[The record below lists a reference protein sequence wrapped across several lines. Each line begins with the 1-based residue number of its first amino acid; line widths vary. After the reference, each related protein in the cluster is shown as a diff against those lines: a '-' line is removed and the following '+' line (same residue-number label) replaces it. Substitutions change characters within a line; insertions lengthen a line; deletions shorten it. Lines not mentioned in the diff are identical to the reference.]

1 MAKVKLRMSLQT
13 RFMVWVI
20 VLLVVLAASILLVI
34 EQREVKAIFEEQ
46 KEKGVLI
53 AKNIAYLNLPAFIQ
67 WDEEGV
73 RENIE
78 EQIDKHLIYV
88 AFYGRYNNLFAYT
101 SFIENYKESYLYSD
115 LGQDVGEKSYFFERK
130 KFEDKKSAQILRI
143 LEIEVP
149 IFVRGSPRRWG
160 SIKIGLSLEEMRAE
174 ILKTRLMLI
183 FIGCGGLLIGAL
195 GAVLLARRITGPLK
209 KLVEG
214 TVKISKEDFSQ
225 KIEITSQDEIGNLA
239 QSFNEMS
246 RKLLLA
252 RERMEAASKK
262 LVQAEKLA
270 SIGRISAGIAHEI
283 RNALTSVKLNIQK
296 LGQSD
301 RLDEIEKEHLSLSQ
315 EGIIQMEKFIKELL
329 DFTRVSELNLDRFSI
344 EQILDES
351 LKTLARTLELKKV
364 VLEKSYEEGL
374 PQVLVD
380 ADKLRQVFLNIL
392 RNAYEA
398 VEEKGKINIFLSLL
412 KEKSGS
418 KIRVYITDNGCGIP
432 KKDRETVFEPFYTTK
447 ASGIGL
453 GLPIA
458 RKIIEQHRGTIKV
471 KKQEAKGTSFEILI
485 PVEGER

>member
-1 MAKVKLRMSLQT
+1 MKLRMSLRT
-13 RFMVWVI
+13 RFMVWATVLI
-20 VLLVVLAASILLVI
+20 MVLLVSILLVI

-78 EQIDKHLIYV
+78 EQIDENLVYV
-88 AFYGRYNNLFAYT
+88 VFYGRYNNLFVGT
-101 SFIENYKESYLYSD
+101 SFIEDYKEIYLYSD
-115 LGQDVGEKSYFFERK
+115 LGEEVDEKSYLFERK
-130 KFEDKKSAQILRI
+130 KFEDKKTAHILRI

-183 FIGCGGLLIGAL
+183 FIGCGGLLIGAF

-225 KIEITSQDEIGNLA
+225 KIDITSQDEIGNLA
-239 QSFNEMS
+239 QSFNDMS

-252 RERMEAASKK
+252 RERMEVASNK
-262 LVQAEKLA
+262 LIQAEKLA

-296 LGQSD
+296 LVQSD
-301 RLDEIEKEHLSLSQ
+301 RLDETEKEHLSISQ
-315 EGIIQMEKFIKELL
+315 EGIGQMEKFVKELL
-329 DFTRVSELNLDRFSI
+329 DFTRVSELNLARFSL

-351 LKTLARTLELKKV
+351 IKTLADTLELKKV
-364 VLEKSYEEGL
+364 VLEKSYEEGS

-380 ADKLRQVFLNIL
+380 ADKLKQVFLNIL
-392 RNAYEA
+392 RNAFEA
-398 VEEKGKINIFLSLL
+398 VEEEGKINISLSLL
-412 KEKSGS
+412 KEQEGS
-418 KIRVYITDNGCGIP
+418 KIRVFISDNGCGIP
-432 KKDRETVFEPFYTTK
+432 EENRETIFEPFYTTK

-458 RKIIEQHRGTIKV
+458 RKIIEQHKGTIRV
-471 KKQEAKGTSFEILI
+471 KENAAQGTSFEILI
-485 PVEGER
+485 PTEEER

>member
-1 MAKVKLRMSLQT
+1 MKLRMSLQT
-13 RFMVWVI
+13 RFMVWAI
-20 VLLVVLAASILLVI
+20 VLLMVLLVSILLVI
-34 EQREVKAIFEEQ
+34 EQREVKAIFEGQ

-78 EQIDKHLIYV
+78 EQIDENLVYV
-88 AFYGRYNNLFAYT
+88 VFYGRYNNLFVGT
-101 SFIENYKESYLYSD
+101 SFIEDYKETYLYSD
-115 LGQDVGEKSYFFERK
+115 LGEEVDEKSYLFEQK
-130 KFEDKKSAQILRI
+130 KFVDEKSTQILRI

-149 IFVRGSPRRWG
+149 IFVRGSPKRWG

-183 FIGCGGLLIGAL
+183 FIGCGGLLIGVF
-195 GAVLLARRITGPLK
+195 GAILLARRITGPLK

-225 KIEITSQDEIGNLA
+225 KIDITSQDEIGNLA
-239 QSFNEMS
+239 QSFNDMS

-252 RERMEAASKK
+252 RERMEAASNK
-262 LVQAEKLA
+262 LIQAEKLA

-296 LGQSD
+296 LVQSD
-301 RLDEIEKEHLSLSQ
+301 RLDETEKEHLSISQ
-315 EGIIQMEKFIKELL
+315 EGIGQMEKFVKELL
-329 DFTRVSELNLDRFSI
+329 DFTRVSELNLARFSL

-351 LKTLARTLELKKV
+351 IKTLADTLELKKV

-380 ADKLRQVFLNIL
+380 ADKLKQVFLNLL
-392 RNAYEA
+392 RNAFDA
-398 VEEKGKINIFLSLL
+398 VEEKGKINISISLL
-412 KEKSGS
+412 KEQEGS
-418 KIRVYITDNGCGIP
+418 KIRVFISDNGCGIP
-432 KKDRETVFEPFYTTK
+432 EEKRETVFEPFYTTK

-458 RKIIEQHRGTIKV
+458 RKIIEQHRGTIRV
-471 KKQEAKGTSFEILI
+471 KENAAQGTSFDILI
-485 PVEGER
+485 PTEEER

>member
-1 MAKVKLRMSLQT
+1 MSLQT
-13 RFMVWVI
+13 RFMVWAI
-20 VLLVVLAASILLVI
+20 VLLMVLVVSILLVI

-46 KEKGVLI
+46 KDKGVLT

-78 EQIDKHLIYV
+78 EQIDENLVYV
-88 AFYGRYNNLFAYT
+88 VLYGRYNNLFVHT
-101 SFIENYKESYLYSD
+101 SFIQDYKEIYLYSD
-115 LGQDVGEKSYFFERK
+115 LEEEVDEKSYFFERK
-130 KFEDKKSAQILRI
+130 KFEDKESAQILRI

-183 FIGCGGLLIGAL
+183 LIGCVGLLIGTL

-214 TVKISKEDFSQ
+214 TVKIAKEDFSQ
-225 KIEITSQDEIGNLA
+225 KIDITSKDEIGNLA
-239 QSFNEMS
+239 QSFNDMS

-252 RERMEAASKK
+252 RERMEAASNK
-262 LVQAEKLA
+262 LIQAEKLA
-270 SIGRISAGIAHEI
+270 SIGRLSAGIAHEI

-296 LGQSD
+296 LVQSD
-301 RLDEIEKEHLSLSQ
+301 RLDDIEKEHLSISQ
-315 EGIIQMEKFIKELL
+315 EGIGQMEKFIKELL
-329 DFTRVSELNLDRFSI
+329 DFTRVLALNLDRFSI
-344 EQILDES
+344 EQILEES
-351 LKTLARTLELKKV
+351 IKTLADTLELKKV
-364 VLEKSYEEGL
+364 VLEKNFAKGL

-380 ADKLRQVFLNIL
+380 ADKLKQVFLNIL
-392 RNAYEA
+392 RNSYEA
-398 VEEKGKINIFLSLL
+398 VEEKGKINISLSLL
-412 KEKSGS
+412 QKQSGS
-418 KIRVYITDNGCGIP
+418 KIRVYISDNGSGIP
-432 KKDRETVFEPFYTTK
+432 EENRETVFEPFYTTK

-458 RKIIEQHRGTIKV
+458 RKIIEQHRGTIRV
-471 KKQEAKGTSFEILI
+471 KENVAKGTSFEILI
-485 PVEGER
+485 PTEEER

>member
-1 MAKVKLRMSLQT
+1 MKLRMSLRT
-13 RFMVWVI
+13 RFMVWATVLI
-20 VLLVVLAASILLVI
+20 MVLLVSILLVI

-78 EQIDKHLIYV
+78 EQIDENLVYV
-88 AFYGRYNNLFAYT
+88 VFYGRYNNLFVGT
-101 SFIENYKESYLYSD
+101 SFIKDYKEIYLYSD
-115 LGQDVGEKSYFFERK
+115 LGEEVDEKSYLFERK
-130 KFEDKKSAQILRI
+130 KFEDKKSAHILRI

-183 FIGCGGLLIGAL
+183 FIGCGGLLIGAF

-225 KIEITSQDEIGNLA
+225 KIDITSQDEIGNLA
-239 QSFNEMS
+239 QSFNDMS

-252 RERMEAASKK
+252 RERMEVASNK
-262 LVQAEKLA
+262 LIQAEKLA

-296 LGQSD
+296 LVQSD
-301 RLDEIEKEHLSLSQ
+301 RLDETEKEHLSISQ
-315 EGIIQMEKFIKELL
+315 EGIGQMEKFVKELL
-329 DFTRVSELNLDRFSI
+329 DFTRVSELNLARFSL

-351 LKTLARTLELKKV
+351 IKTLADTLELKKV
-364 VLEKSYEEGL
+364 VLEKSYEEGS

-380 ADKLRQVFLNIL
+380 ADKLKQVFLNIL
-392 RNAYEA
+392 RNAFEA
-398 VEEKGKINIFLSLL
+398 VEEEGKINISLSLL
-412 KEKSGS
+412 KEQEGS
-418 KIRVYITDNGCGIP
+418 KIRVFISDNGCGIP
-432 KKDRETVFEPFYTTK
+432 EENRETIFEPFYTTK

-458 RKIIEQHRGTIKV
+458 RKIIEQHKGTIRV
-471 KKQEAKGTSFEILI
+471 KENAAQGTSFEILI
-485 PVEGER
+485 PTEEER

>member
-1 MAKVKLRMSLQT
+1 MKIRMSLQT
-13 RFMVWVI
+13 RFVVWVI
-20 VLLVVLAASILLVI
+20 VLLMVLLVSILSFI
-34 EQREVKAIFEEQ
+34 EQREVKAIFEEE

-78 EQIDKHLIYV
+78 EQIDENLVYV
-88 AFYGRYNNLFAYT
+88 VFYGRYNNLFVGT
-101 SFIENYKESYLYSD
+101 SFIENYKEIYLYSD
-115 LGQDVGEKSYFFERK
+115 LEEEVDEKSYIFERK
-130 KFEDKKSAQILRI
+130 KFVDEKSTQILRI

-149 IFVRGSPRRWG
+149 IFVRGSPKRWG

-183 FIGCGGLLIGAL
+183 FIGCGGLLIGAF

-225 KIEITSQDEIGNLA
+225 KIDITSQDEIGNLA
-239 QSFNEMS
+239 QSFNDMS

-252 RERMEAASKK
+252 RERMEAASNK
-262 LVQAEKLA
+262 LIQAEKLA

-296 LGQSD
+296 LVQSD
-301 RLDEIEKEHLSLSQ
+301 RLDETEKEHLSISQ
-315 EGIIQMEKFIKELL
+315 EGIGQMEKFVRELL
-329 DFTRVSELNLDRFSI
+329 DFTRVSELNLDRFSL

-351 LKTLARTLELKKV
+351 IKTLADTLELKKV
-364 VLEKSYEEGL
+364 VLEKNYKEGL

-380 ADKLRQVFLNIL
+380 ADKLKQVFLNIL
-392 RNAYEA
+392 RNAYDA
-398 VEEKGKINIFLSLL
+398 VEEKGKINISLSLL
-412 KEKSGS
+412 KERGGS
-418 KIRVYITDNGCGIP
+418 KIRVFISDNGCGIP
-432 KKDRETVFEPFYTTK
+432 EENREIVFEPFYTK
-447 ASGIGL
+447 KSSGIGL

-458 RKIIEQHRGTIKV
+458 RKIIEQHRGTIRV
-471 KKQEAKGTSFEILI
+471 KENAAQGTSFEIII
-485 PVEGER
+485 PTEEER

>member
-1 MAKVKLRMSLQT
+1 MKLRMSLQT
-13 RFMVWVI
+13 RFMVWAIVLI
-20 VLLVVLAASILLVI
+20 MVLLVSILLVI

-78 EQIDKHLIYV
+78 EQIDENLVYV
-88 AFYGRYNNLFAYT
+88 VFYGRYNNLFVGT
-101 SFIENYKESYLYSD
+101 SFIEDYKEIYLYSD
-115 LGQDVGEKSYFFERK
+115 LEEEVDEKSYLFERK
-130 KFEDKKSAQILRI
+130 KFVDEKSTQILRI

-149 IFVRGSPRRWG
+149 IFVRGSPKRWG

-183 FIGCGGLLIGAL
+183 FIGCGGLLIGVF
-195 GAVLLARRITGPLK
+195 GAILLARRITGPLK

-225 KIEITSQDEIGNLA
+225 KIDITSQDEIGNLA
-239 QSFNEMS
+239 QSFNDMS

-252 RERMEAASKK
+252 RERMETASNK
-262 LVQAEKLA
+262 LIQAEKLA

-296 LGQSD
+296 LVQSD
-301 RLDEIEKEHLSLSQ
+301 RLDETEKEHLSISQ
-315 EGIIQMEKFIKELL
+315 EGIGQMEKFVKELL

-351 LKTLARTLELKKV
+351 IKTLADTLELKKV

-380 ADKLRQVFLNIL
+380 ADKLKQVFLNIL
-392 RNAYEA
+392 RNAFEA
-398 VEEKGKINIFLSLL
+398 VEEKGKINISLSLL
-412 KEKSGS
+412 KEQEGS
-418 KIRVYITDNGCGIP
+418 KIRVFISDNGCGIP
-432 KKDRETVFEPFYTTK
+432 EENRETIFEPFYTTK

-458 RKIIEQHRGTIKV
+458 RKIIEQHRGTIRV
-471 KKQEAKGTSFEILI
+471 KENAAQGTSFEILI
-485 PVEGER
+485 PTEEER

>member
-1 MAKVKLRMSLQT
+1 MKLRMSLRT
-13 RFMVWVI
+13 RFMVWATVLI
-20 VLLVVLAASILLVI
+20 MVLLVSILLVI

-78 EQIDKHLIYV
+78 EQIDENLVYV
-88 AFYGRYNNLFAYT
+88 VFYGRYNNLFVGT
-101 SFIENYKESYLYSD
+101 SFIEDYKEIYLYSD
-115 LGQDVGEKSYFFERK
+115 LGEEVDEKSYLFERK
-130 KFEDKKSAQILRI
+130 KFEDKKSAHILRI

-183 FIGCGGLLIGAL
+183 FIGCGGLLIGAF

-225 KIEITSQDEIGNLA
+225 KIDITSQDEIGNLA
-239 QSFNEMS
+239 QSFNDMS

-252 RERMEAASKK
+252 RERMEVASNK
-262 LVQAEKLA
+262 LIQAEKLA

-296 LGQSD
+296 LVQSD
-301 RLDEIEKEHLSLSQ
+301 RLGETEKEHLSISQ
-315 EGIIQMEKFIKELL
+315 EGIGQMEKFVKELL
-329 DFTRVSELNLDRFSI
+329 DFTRVSELNLARFSL

-351 LKTLARTLELKKV
+351 IKTLADTLELKKV
-364 VLEKSYEEGL
+364 VLEKSYEEGS

-380 ADKLRQVFLNIL
+380 ADKLKQVFLNIL
-392 RNAYEA
+392 RNAFEA
-398 VEEKGKINIFLSLL
+398 VEEKGKINISLSLL
-412 KEKSGS
+412 KEQEGS
-418 KIRVYITDNGCGIP
+418 KIRVFISDNGCGIP
-432 KKDRETVFEPFYTTK
+432 EENRETIFEPFYTTK

-458 RKIIEQHRGTIKV
+458 RKIIEQHKGTIRV
-471 KKQEAKGTSFEILI
+471 KENAAQGTSFEILI
-485 PVEGER
+485 PTEEER

>member
-1 MAKVKLRMSLQT
+1 MKLRMSLQT
-13 RFMVWVI
+13 RFMVWAIVLI
-20 VLLVVLAASILLVI
+20 TVLLVSILLVI

-78 EQIDKHLIYV
+78 EQIDENLIYV
-88 AFYGRYNNLFAYT
+88 VLYGRYNNFFVGT
-101 SFIENYKESYLYSD
+101 SFIEDYKEIYLYSD
-115 LGQDVGEKSYFFERK
+115 LGWEVDKKSYLFERK

-183 FIGCGGLLIGAL
+183 FIGCGGLLIGVF
-195 GAVLLARRITGPLK
+195 GAILLTRRITGPLK
-209 KLVEG
+209 KLVEA

-225 KIEITSQDEIGNLA
+225 KIDITSQDEIGNLA
-239 QSFNEMS
+239 QSFNDMS

-252 RERMEAASKK
+252 RERMEVASNK
-262 LVQAEKLA
+262 LIQAEKLA

-296 LGQSD
+296 LVQSD
-301 RLDEIEKEHLSLSQ
+301 RLDETEKEHLSISQ
-315 EGIIQMEKFIKELL
+315 EGIGQMEKFVKELL

-351 LKTLARTLELKKV
+351 IKTLADTLELKKV

-380 ADKLRQVFLNIL
+380 ADKLKQVFLNIL

-412 KEKSGS
+412 KEQEGS
-418 KIRVYITDNGCGIP
+418 KIRVFISDDGSGIP
-432 KKDRETVFEPFYTTK
+432 EENRETVFEPFYTTK

-458 RKIIEQHRGTIKV
+458 RKIIEQHRGTIRV
-471 KKQEAKGTSFEILI
+471 KENAAQGTSFEILI
-485 PVEGER
+485 PTEEER

>member
-1 MAKVKLRMSLQT
+1 MKLHMSLQT
-13 RFMVWVI
+13 RFMVWATVLITVLI
-20 VLLVVLAASILLVI
+20 VSILLVI

-78 EQIDKHLIYV
+78 EQIDENLIYV
-88 AFYGRYNNLFAYT
+88 VLYGRYNNLFVGT
-101 SFIENYKESYLYSD
+101 SFIEDYKETYLYSD
-115 LGQDVGEKSYFFERK
+115 LGEEVGEKSYLFERK
-130 KFEDKKSAQILRI
+130 KFVDEKSTQILRI

-149 IFVRGSPRRWG
+149 IFVRGSPKRWG

-183 FIGCGGLLIGAL
+183 FIGCGGLLIGVF
-195 GAVLLARRITGPLK
+195 GAILLTRRITGPLK
-209 KLVEG
+209 KLVEA

-225 KIEITSQDEIGNLA
+225 KIDITSQDEIGNLA
-239 QSFNEMS
+239 QSFNDMS

-252 RERMEAASKK
+252 RERMEVASNK
-262 LVQAEKLA
+262 LIQAEKLA

-296 LGQSD
+296 LVQSD
-301 RLDEIEKEHLSLSQ
+301 RLDEVEKEHLSISQ
-315 EGIIQMEKFIKELL
+315 EGIGQMEKFVKELL
-329 DFTRVSELNLDRFSI
+329 DFTRVSELNLARFSL

-351 LKTLARTLELKKV
+351 IKTLADTLELKKV
-364 VLEKSYEEGL
+364 VLEKSYKEGL

-380 ADKLRQVFLNIL
+380 ADKLKQVFLNIL

-398 VEEKGKINIFLSLL
+398 VEEKGKINISISLL
-412 KEKSGS
+412 KEQEGS
-418 KIRVYITDNGCGIP
+418 KIRVFISDNGSGIP
-432 KKDRETVFEPFYTTK
+432 EENRETIFEPFYTTK

-458 RKIIEQHRGTIKV
+458 RKIIEQHRGTIRV
-471 KKQEAKGTSFEILI
+471 KENAAQGTSFEILI
-485 PVEGER
+485 PTKEER

>member
-13 RFMVWVI
+13 RFMFWAI
-20 VLLVVLAASILLVI
+20 VLLMVLVVSILLLI

-78 EQIDKHLIYV
+78 EQIDENLIYV
-88 AFYGRYNNLFAYT
+88 VFYGRYNNLFVHT
-101 SFIENYKESYLYSD
+101 SFIGYYKDIYLYSD
-115 LGQDVGEKSYFFERK
+115 LGEEIDEKSYLFERK
-130 KFEDKKSAQILRI
+130 RFEDKKTGQILRI

-183 FIGCGGLLIGAL
+183 FIGCGGLLIGAF

-214 TVKISKEDFSQ
+214 TVKISKEDFTQ
-225 KIEITSQDEIGNLA
+225 KIDITSQDEIGNLA
-239 QSFNEMS
+239 QSFNDMS

-252 RERMEAASKK
+252 RERMEAASNK
-262 LVQAEKLA
+262 LIQAEKLA
-270 SIGRISAGIAHEI
+270 SIGRISTGIAHEI

-296 LGQSD
+296 LVQSD
-301 RLDEIEKEHLSLSQ
+301 RLDEIEKEHLSISQ
-315 EGIIQMEKFIKELL
+315 EGISQMEKFIKELL
-329 DFTRVSELNLDRFSI
+329 DFARVSELNLDRFSI

-351 LKTLARTLELKKV
+351 IKALADTLELKKV
-364 VLEKSYEEGL
+364 VLEKSYEKGL

-380 ADKLRQVFLNIL
+380 ADKLKQVFLNIL
-392 RNAYEA
+392 RNAFEA
-398 VEEKGKINIFLSLL
+398 VEEKGKINISLSLL
-412 KEKSGS
+412 KEKEAS
-418 KIRVYITDNGCGIP
+418 KIRVFISDNGCGIP
-432 KKDRETVFEPFYTTK
+432 EEKREAVFEPFYTTK
-447 ASGIGL
+447 PSGIGL

-458 RKIIEQHRGTIKV
+458 RKIIEQHRGTIRV
-471 KKQEAKGTSFEILI
+471 KENPAKGTSFEILI
-485 PVEGER
+485 PAEEER

>member
-1 MAKVKLRMSLQT
+1 MKLRMSLRT
-13 RFMVWVI
+13 RFMVWATVLI
-20 VLLVVLAASILLVI
+20 MVLLVSILLVI

-78 EQIDKHLIYV
+78 EQIDENLVYV
-88 AFYGRYNNLFAYT
+88 VFYGRYNNLFVGT
-101 SFIENYKESYLYSD
+101 SFIEDYKEIYLYSD
-115 LGQDVGEKSYFFERK
+115 LGEEVDEKSYLFERK
-130 KFEDKKSAQILRI
+130 KFEDKKSAHILRI

-149 IFVRGSPRRWG
+149 IFVRGSPKRWG

-183 FIGCGGLLIGAL
+183 FIGCGGLLIGAF

-225 KIEITSQDEIGNLA
+225 KIDITSQDEIGNLA
-239 QSFNEMS
+239 QSFNDMS

-252 RERMEAASKK
+252 RERMEVASNK
-262 LVQAEKLA
+262 LIQAEKLA

-296 LGQSD
+296 LVQSD
-301 RLDEIEKEHLSLSQ
+301 RLDETEKEHLSISQ
-315 EGIIQMEKFIKELL
+315 EGIGQMEKFVKELL
-329 DFTRVSELNLDRFSI
+329 DFTRVSELNLARFSL

-351 LKTLARTLELKKV
+351 IKTLADTLELKKV
-364 VLEKSYEEGL
+364 VLEKSYEEGS

-380 ADKLRQVFLNIL
+380 ADKLKQVFLNIL
-392 RNAYEA
+392 RNAFEA
-398 VEEKGKINIFLSLL
+398 VEEKGKINISLSLL
-412 KEKSGS
+412 KEQEGS
-418 KIRVYITDNGCGIP
+418 KIRVFISDNGCGIP
-432 KKDRETVFEPFYTTK
+432 EENRETIFEPFYTTK

-458 RKIIEQHRGTIKV
+458 RKIIEQHKGTIRV
-471 KKQEAKGTSFEILI
+471 KENAAQGTSFEILI
-485 PVEGER
+485 PTEEER

>member
-1 MAKVKLRMSLQT
+1 MFWA
-13 RFMVWVI
+13 I
-20 VLLVVLAASILLVI
+20 VLLMVLVVSILLLI

-78 EQIDKHLIYV
+78 EQIDENLIYV
-88 AFYGRYNNLFAYT
+88 VFYGRYNNLFVHT
-101 SFIENYKESYLYSD
+101 SFIGYYKDIYLYSD
-115 LGQDVGEKSYFFERK
+115 LGEEIDEKSYLFERK
-130 KFEDKKSAQILRI
+130 RFEDKKTGQILRI

-183 FIGCGGLLIGAL
+183 FIGCGGLLIGAF

-214 TVKISKEDFSQ
+214 TVKISKEDFTQ
-225 KIEITSQDEIGNLA
+225 KIDITSQDEIGNLA
-239 QSFNEMS
+239 QSFNDMS

-252 RERMEAASKK
+252 RERMEAASNK
-262 LVQAEKLA
+262 LIQAEKLA
-270 SIGRISAGIAHEI
+270 SIGRISTGIAHEI

-296 LGQSD
+296 LVQSD
-301 RLDEIEKEHLSLSQ
+301 RLDEIEKEHLSISQ
-315 EGIIQMEKFIKELL
+315 EGISQMEKFIKELL
-329 DFTRVSELNLDRFSI
+329 DFARVSELNLDRFSI

-351 LKTLARTLELKKV
+351 IKALADTLELKKV
-364 VLEKSYEEGL
+364 VLEKSYEKGL

-380 ADKLRQVFLNIL
+380 ADKLKQVFLNIL
-392 RNAYEA
+392 RNAFEA
-398 VEEKGKINIFLSLL
+398 VEEKGKINISLSLL
-412 KEKSGS
+412 KEKEAS
-418 KIRVYITDNGCGIP
+418 KIRVFISDNGCGIP
-432 KKDRETVFEPFYTTK
+432 EEKREAVFEPFYTTK
-447 ASGIGL
+447 PSGIGL

-458 RKIIEQHRGTIKV
+458 RKIIEQHRGTIRV
-471 KKQEAKGTSFEILI
+471 KENPAKGTSFEILI
-485 PVEGER
+485 PAEEER

>member
-1 MAKVKLRMSLQT
+1 MSLQT
-13 RFMVWVI
+13 RFMFWAI
-20 VLLVVLAASILLVI
+20 VLLMVLVVSILLLI

-78 EQIDKHLIYV
+78 EQIDENLIYV
-88 AFYGRYNNLFAYT
+88 VFYGRYNNLFVHT
-101 SFIENYKESYLYSD
+101 SFIGYYKDIYLYSD
-115 LGQDVGEKSYFFERK
+115 LGEEIDEKSYLFERK
-130 KFEDKKSAQILRI
+130 RFEDKKTGQILRI

-183 FIGCGGLLIGAL
+183 FIGCGGLLIGAF

-214 TVKISKEDFSQ
+214 TVKISKEDFTQ
-225 KIEITSQDEIGNLA
+225 KIDITSQDEIGNLA
-239 QSFNEMS
+239 QSFNDMS

-252 RERMEAASKK
+252 RERMEAASNK
-262 LVQAEKLA
+262 LIQAEKLA
-270 SIGRISAGIAHEI
+270 SIGRISTGIAHEI

-296 LGQSD
+296 LVQSD
-301 RLDEIEKEHLSLSQ
+301 RLDEIEKEHLSISQ
-315 EGIIQMEKFIKELL
+315 EGISQMEKFIKELL
-329 DFTRVSELNLDRFSI
+329 DFARVSELNLDRFSI

-351 LKTLARTLELKKV
+351 IKALADTLELKKV
-364 VLEKSYEEGL
+364 VLEKSYEKGL

-380 ADKLRQVFLNIL
+380 ADKLKQVFLNIL
-392 RNAYEA
+392 RNAFEA
-398 VEEKGKINIFLSLL
+398 VEEKGKINISLSLL
-412 KEKSGS
+412 KEKEAS
-418 KIRVYITDNGCGIP
+418 KIRVFISDNGCGIP
-432 KKDRETVFEPFYTTK
+432 EEKREAVFEPFYTTK
-447 ASGIGL
+447 PSGIGL

-458 RKIIEQHRGTIKV
+458 RKIIEQHRGTIRV
-471 KKQEAKGTSFEILI
+471 KENPAKGTSFEILI
-485 PVEGER
+485 PAEEER

>member
-1 MAKVKLRMSLQT
+1 
-13 RFMVWVI
+13 MVWATVLI
-20 VLLVVLAASILLVI
+20 MVLLVSILLVI
-34 EQREVKAIFEEQ
+34 EQQEVKAIFEQQ

-78 EQIDKHLIYV
+78 EQIDENLVYV
-88 AFYGRYNNLFAYT
+88 VFYGRYNNLFVGT
-101 SFIENYKESYLYSD
+101 SFIENYKEIYLYSD
-115 LGQDVGEKSYFFERK
+115 LEEEVDEKSYLFERK
-130 KFEDKKSAQILRI
+130 KFVDEKSTQILRI

-149 IFVRGSPRRWG
+149 IFVRGSPKRWG

-183 FIGCGGLLIGAL
+183 FIGCGGLLIGAF

-225 KIEITSQDEIGNLA
+225 KIDITSQDEIGNLA
-239 QSFNEMS
+239 QSFNDMS

-252 RERMEAASKK
+252 RERMEAASNK
-262 LVQAEKLA
+262 LIQAEKLA

-296 LGQSD
+296 LVQSD
-301 RLDEIEKEHLSLSQ
+301 RLDETEKEHLSISQ
-315 EGIIQMEKFIKELL
+315 EGIGQMEKFVRELL
-329 DFTRVSELNLDRFSI
+329 DFTRVSELNLDRFSL

-351 LKTLARTLELKKV
+351 IKTLADTLELKKV
-364 VLEKSYEEGL
+364 VLEKNYKEGL

-380 ADKLRQVFLNIL
+380 ADKLKQVFLNIL
-392 RNAYEA
+392 RNAYDA
-398 VEEKGKINIFLSLL
+398 VEEKGKINISLSLL
-412 KEKSGS
+412 KERGGS
-418 KIRVYITDNGCGIP
+418 KIRVFISDNGCGIP
-432 KKDRETVFEPFYTTK
+432 EENREIVFEPFYTK
-447 ASGIGL
+447 KSSGIGL

-458 RKIIEQHRGTIKV
+458 RKIIEQHRGTIRV
-471 KKQEAKGTSFEILI
+471 KENAAQGTSFEILI
-485 PVEGER
+485 PTEEER

>member
-1 MAKVKLRMSLQT
+1 MSLQT
-13 RFMVWVI
+13 RFMVWAI
-20 VLLVVLAASILLVI
+20 VLLMVLVVSILLVI

-46 KEKGVLI
+46 KDKGVLT

-78 EQIDKHLIYV
+78 EQIDENLVYV
-88 AFYGRYNNLFAYT
+88 VLYGRYNNLFVHT
-101 SFIENYKESYLYSD
+101 SFIQDYKEIYLYSD
-115 LGQDVGEKSYFFERK
+115 LEEDVDEKSYLFERK
-130 KFEDKKSAQILRI
+130 KFEDKESAQILRI

-183 FIGCGGLLIGAL
+183 LIGCVGLLIGTL

-214 TVKISKEDFSQ
+214 TVKIAKEDFSQ
-225 KIEITSQDEIGNLA
+225 KIDITSKDEIGNLA
-239 QSFNEMS
+239 QSFNDMS

-252 RERMEAASKK
+252 RERMEAASNK
-262 LVQAEKLA
+262 LIQAEKLA
-270 SIGRISAGIAHEI
+270 SIGRLSAGIAHEI

-296 LGQSD
+296 LVQSD
-301 RLDEIEKEHLSLSQ
+301 RLDDIEKEHLSISQ
-315 EGIIQMEKFIKELL
+315 EGIGQMEKFIKELL
-329 DFTRVSELNLDRFSI
+329 DFTRVLALNLDRFSI
-344 EQILDES
+344 EQILEES
-351 LKTLARTLELKKV
+351 IKTLADTLELKKV
-364 VLEKSYEEGL
+364 VLEKNFAKGL

-380 ADKLRQVFLNIL
+380 ADKLKQVFLNIL
-392 RNAYEA
+392 RNSYEA
-398 VEEKGKINIFLSLL
+398 VEEKGKINISLSLL
-412 KEKSGS
+412 QKQSGS
-418 KIRVYITDNGCGIP
+418 KIRVYISDNGSGIP
-432 KKDRETVFEPFYTTK
+432 EENRETVFEPFYTTK

-458 RKIIEQHRGTIKV
+458 RKIIEQHRGTIRV
-471 KKQEAKGTSFEILI
+471 KENVAKGTSFEILI
-485 PVEGER
+485 PTEEER

>member
-1 MAKVKLRMSLQT
+1 MTLQT
-13 RFMVWVI
+13 RFMVWAIVLI
-20 VLLVVLAASILLVI
+20 MVLLVSILLVI

-78 EQIDKHLIYV
+78 EQIDENLIYV
-88 AFYGRYNNLFAYT
+88 VFYGRYNNLFVGT
-101 SFIENYKESYLYSD
+101 SFIEDYEEIYLYSD
-115 LGQDVGEKSYFFERK
+115 LGEEVDEKSYLFERK

-183 FIGCGGLLIGAL
+183 FIGCGGLLIGAF

-225 KIEITSQDEIGNLA
+225 KIDITSQDEIGNLA
-239 QSFNEMS
+239 QSFNDMS

-252 RERMEAASKK
+252 RERMEVASNK
-262 LVQAEKLA
+262 LIQAEKLA

-296 LGQSD
+296 LVQSD
-301 RLDEIEKEHLSLSQ
+301 RLDETEKEHLSISQ
-315 EGIIQMEKFIKELL
+315 EGIGQMEKFVKELL
-329 DFTRVSELNLDRFSI
+329 DFTRVSELNLARFSL

-351 LKTLARTLELKKV
+351 IKTLADTLELKKV
-364 VLEKSYEEGL
+364 VLEKSYEEGS

-380 ADKLRQVFLNIL
+380 ADKLKQVFLNIL
-392 RNAYEA
+392 RNAFEA
-398 VEEKGKINIFLSLL
+398 VEEKGKINISLSLL
-412 KEKSGS
+412 KEQEGS
-418 KIRVYITDNGCGIP
+418 KIRVFISDNGCGIP
-432 KKDRETVFEPFYTTK
+432 EENRETIFEPFYTTK

-458 RKIIEQHRGTIKV
+458 RKIIEQHRGTIRV
-471 KKQEAKGTSFEILI
+471 KESAAQGTSFEILI
-485 PVEGER
+485 PTEEER

>member
-1 MAKVKLRMSLQT
+1 MKLRMSLQT
-13 RFMVWVI
+13 RFMVWAI
-20 VLLVVLAASILLVI
+20 VLLMVLLASILLVI

-78 EQIDKHLIYV
+78 EQIDENLVYV
-88 AFYGRYNNLFAYT
+88 VFYGRYNNLFVGT
-101 SFIENYKESYLYSD
+101 SFIEDYKEIYLYSD
-115 LGQDVGEKSYFFERK
+115 LGEEVDKKSYLFERK

-183 FIGCGGLLIGAL
+183 FIGCGGLLMGVFGAI
-195 GAVLLARRITGPLK
+195 LLARRITGPLK

-225 KIEITSQDEIGNLA
+225 KIDITSQDEIGNLA
-239 QSFNEMS
+239 QSFNDMS

-252 RERMEAASKK
+252 RERMEVASNK
-262 LVQAEKLA
+262 LIQAEKLA

-296 LGQSD
+296 LVQSD
-301 RLDEIEKEHLSLSQ
+301 RLDETEKEHLSISQ
-315 EGIIQMEKFIKELL
+315 EGIGQMEKFIKELL

-351 LKTLARTLELKKV
+351 IKTLADTLELKKV

-380 ADKLRQVFLNIL
+380 ADKLKQVFLNIL

-412 KEKSGS
+412 KEQERS
-418 KIRVYITDNGCGIP
+418 KIRIFISDNGSGIP
-432 KKDRETVFEPFYTTK
+432 EESRETVFEPFYTTK

-458 RKIIEQHRGTIKV
+458 RKIIEQHRGTIRV
-471 KKQEAKGTSFEILI
+471 RENAAQGTSFEILI
-485 PVEGER
+485 PTEEER

>member
-1 MAKVKLRMSLQT
+1 MKLRMTLQT
-13 RFMVWVI
+13 RLMAWAI
-20 VLLVVLAASILLVI
+20 VLLTVLLVSILLVI
-34 EQREVKAIFEEQ
+34 EQREVEAIFEGQ

-78 EQIDKHLIYV
+78 EQIDENLVYV
-88 AFYGRYNNLFAYT
+88 VFYGRYNNLFVGT
-101 SFIENYKESYLYSD
+101 SFIEGYKETYLYSD
-115 LGQDVGEKSYFFERK
+115 LGEEVDEKSHLFERK
-130 KFEDKKSAQILRI
+130 KFVDEKSAQILRI

-183 FIGCGGLLIGAL
+183 FIGCGGLLLGVFGAI
-195 GAVLLARRITGPLK
+195 LLARRITGPLK

-225 KIEITSQDEIGNLA
+225 KIDITSQDEIGNLA
-239 QSFNEMS
+239 QSFNDMS

-252 RERMEAASKK
+252 RERMEVASNK
-262 LVQAEKLA
+262 LIQAEKLA

-296 LGQSD
+296 LVQSD
-301 RLDEIEKEHLSLSQ
+301 RLDETEKEHLSISQ
-315 EGIIQMEKFIKELL
+315 EGIGQMEKFVKELL
-329 DFTRVSELNLDRFSI
+329 DFTRVSELNLARFSL

-351 LKTLARTLELKKV
+351 IKTLADTLELKKV
-364 VLEKSYEEGL
+364 VLEKNYKEGL

-380 ADKLRQVFLNIL
+380 ADKLKQVFLNIL
-392 RNAYEA
+392 RNAFEA
-398 VEEKGKINIFLSLL
+398 VEEKGKINISISLL
-412 KEKSGS
+412 KEQEGS
-418 KIRVYITDNGCGIP
+418 KIRVFISDNGCGIP
-432 KKDRETVFEPFYTTK
+432 EENRETVFEPFYTTK

-458 RKIIEQHRGTIKV
+458 RKIIEQHRGTIRV
-471 KKQEAKGTSFEILI
+471 KENAAQGTSFEILI
-485 PVEGER
+485 PTEEER

>member
-1 MAKVKLRMSLQT
+1 MKLRMSLQT
-13 RFMVWVI
+13 RFMVWAIVLI
-20 VLLVVLAASILLVI
+20 MVLLVSILLVI

-78 EQIDKHLIYV
+78 EQIDENLVYV
-88 AFYGRYNNLFAYT
+88 VFYGRYNNLFVGT
-101 SFIENYKESYLYSD
+101 SFIENYKEIYLYSD
-115 LGQDVGEKSYFFERK
+115 LEEEVDEKSYLFERK
-130 KFEDKKSAQILRI
+130 KFVDEKSTQILRI

-149 IFVRGSPRRWG
+149 IFVRGSPKRWG

-183 FIGCGGLLIGAL
+183 FIGCGGLLIGAF

-225 KIEITSQDEIGNLA
+225 KIDITSQDEIGNLA
-239 QSFNEMS
+239 QSFNDMS

-252 RERMEAASKK
+252 RERMEVASNK
-262 LVQAEKLA
+262 LIQAEKLA

-296 LGQSD
+296 LVQSD
-301 RLDEIEKEHLSLSQ
+301 RLDETEKEHLSISQ
-315 EGIIQMEKFIKELL
+315 EGIGQMEKFVKELL
-329 DFTRVSELNLDRFSI
+329 DFTRVSELNLARFSLG
-344 EQILDES
+344 QILDES
-351 LKTLARTLELKKV
+351 IKTLADTLELKKV
-364 VLEKSYEEGL
+364 VLEKNYEEGL

-380 ADKLRQVFLNIL
+380 ADKLKQVFLNIL
-392 RNAYEA
+392 RNAFEA
-398 VEEKGKINIFLSLL
+398 VEEKGKINISLSLL
-412 KEKSGS
+412 KEQEGS
-418 KIRVYITDNGCGIP
+418 KIRIFISDNGCGIP
-432 KKDRETVFEPFYTTK
+432 EESRETIFEPFYTTK

-458 RKIIEQHRGTIKV
+458 RKIIEQHRGTIRV
-471 KKQEAKGTSFEILI
+471 KENAAQGTSFEILI
-485 PVEGER
+485 PTEEER

>member
-1 MAKVKLRMSLQT
+1 MTKVKLRVSLQT
-13 RFMVWVI
+13 RFMVWAI
-20 VLLVVLAASILLVI
+20 VLLVVLVVSILLVI

-78 EQIDKHLIYV
+78 EQIDENLIYV
-88 AFYGRYNNLFAYT
+88 VLYGRYNNLFVHT
-101 SFIENYKESYLYSD
+101 SFIEDYKDIYLYSD
-115 LGQDVGEKSYFFERK
+115 LGEEVDEKSYIFERK
-130 KFEDKKSAQILRI
+130 RFEDKKSAQILRI

-160 SIKIGLSLEEMRAE
+160 SIKIGLSLEQMRAE

-183 FIGCGGLLIGAL
+183 FIGCGGLLIVVT

-225 KIEITSQDEIGNLA
+225 KIDITSQDEIGNLA
-239 QSFNEMS
+239 QSFNDMS
-246 RKLLLA
+246 RKLLQA

-262 LVQAEKLA
+262 LIQAEKLA

-296 LGQSD
+296 LVQSD

-315 EGIIQMEKFIKELL
+315 EGIGQMEKFIKELL

-344 EQILDES
+344 DQILDES
-351 LKTLARTLELKKV
+351 IKTLADTLELKRV
-364 VLEKSYEEGL
+364 VLEKNYEKEL

-380 ADKLRQVFLNIL
+380 ADKLKQVFLNIL
-392 RNAYEA
+392 RNAHEA
-398 VEEKGKINIFLSLL
+398 VEEGGKISISLSLL
-412 KEKSGS
+412 KGQRGS
-418 KIRVYITDNGCGIP
+418 KIRVFISDNGCGIP
-432 KKDRETVFEPFYTTK
+432 QKNREAIFEPFYTTK

-458 RKIIEQHRGTIKV
+458 RKIIEQHRGTIRV
-471 KKQEAKGTSFEILI
+471 KENAAKGTSFEILI
-485 PVEGER
+485 PAEEER

>member
-1 MAKVKLRMSLQT
+1 MKLRMSLRT
-13 RFMVWVI
+13 RFMVWATVLI
-20 VLLVVLAASILLVI
+20 MVLLVSILLVI

-67 WDEEGV
+67 WDDEGV

-78 EQIDKHLIYV
+78 EQIDENLVYV
-88 AFYGRYNNLFAYT
+88 VFYGRYNNLFVGT
-101 SFIENYKESYLYSD
+101 SFIEDYKEIYLYSD
-115 LGQDVGEKSYFFERK
+115 LGEEVDEKSYLFERK
-130 KFEDKKSAQILRI
+130 KFEDKKTAHILRI

-183 FIGCGGLLIGAL
+183 FIGCGGLLIGAF

-225 KIEITSQDEIGNLA
+225 KIDITSQDEIGNLA
-239 QSFNEMS
+239 QSFNDMS

-252 RERMEAASKK
+252 RERMEVASNK
-262 LVQAEKLA
+262 LIQAEKLA

-296 LGQSD
+296 LVQSD
-301 RLDEIEKEHLSLSQ
+301 RLDETEKEHLSISQ
-315 EGIIQMEKFIKELL
+315 EGIGQMEKFVKELL
-329 DFTRVSELNLDRFSI
+329 DFTRVSELNLARFSL

-351 LKTLARTLELKKV
+351 IKTLADTLELKKV
-364 VLEKSYEEGL
+364 VLEKSYEEGS

-380 ADKLRQVFLNIL
+380 ADKLKQVFLNIL
-392 RNAYEA
+392 RNAFEA
-398 VEEKGKINIFLSLL
+398 VEEKGKINISLSLL
-412 KEKSGS
+412 KEQEGS
-418 KIRVYITDNGCGIP
+418 KIRVFISDNGCGIP
-432 KKDRETVFEPFYTTK
+432 EENRETIFEPFYTTK

-458 RKIIEQHRGTIKV
+458 RKIIEQHKGTIRV
-471 KKQEAKGTSFEILI
+471 KENAAQGTSFEILI
-485 PVEGER
+485 PTEEER

>member
-1 MAKVKLRMSLQT
+1 VKLRMSLQT
-13 RFMVWVI
+13 RFMAWAI
-20 VLLVVLAASILLVI
+20 VLLTVLLVSILLVI

-78 EQIDKHLIYV
+78 EQIDENLVYV
-88 AFYGRYNNLFAYT
+88 VFYGRYNNLFVGT
-101 SFIENYKESYLYSD
+101 SFIEGHKETYLYGD
-115 LGQDVGEKSYFFERK
+115 LGEEVDEKSYFFERK
-130 KFEDKKSAQILRI
+130 KFVDEKSAQILRV

-183 FIGCGGLLIGAL
+183 FIGCGGLLLGVFGAI
-195 GAVLLARRITGPLK
+195 LLARRITGPLK

-225 KIEITSQDEIGNLA
+225 KIDITSQDEIGNLA
-239 QSFNEMS
+239 QSFNDMS

-252 RERMEAASKK
+252 RERMEVASNK
-262 LVQAEKLA
+262 LIQAEKLA

-296 LGQSD
+296 LVQSD
-301 RLDEIEKEHLSLSQ
+301 RLDETEKEHLSISQ
-315 EGIIQMEKFIKELL
+315 EGIGQMEKFVKELL
-329 DFTRVSELNLDRFSI
+329 DFTRVSELNLARFSL

-351 LKTLARTLELKKV
+351 IKTLADTLELKEV
-364 VLEKSYEEGL
+364 VLEKKYKEGL

-380 ADKLRQVFLNIL
+380 ADKLKQVFLNIL
-392 RNAYEA
+392 RNAFEA
-398 VEEKGKINIFLSLL
+398 VEEKGKINISISLL
-412 KEKSGS
+412 EEQEGS
-418 KIRVYITDNGCGIP
+418 KIRVFISDNGCGIP
-432 KKDRETVFEPFYTTK
+432 EENRETIFEPFYTTK

-458 RKIIEQHRGTIKV
+458 RKIIEQHRGTIRV
-471 KKQEAKGTSFEILI
+471 KENAAQGTSFEILI
-485 PVEGER
+485 PTEEER

>member
-1 MAKVKLRMSLQT
+1 
-13 RFMVWVI
+13 MVWATVLI
-20 VLLVVLAASILLVI
+20 MVLLVSILLVI

-67 WDEEGV
+67 WDDEGV

-78 EQIDKHLIYV
+78 EQIDENLVYV
-88 AFYGRYNNLFAYT
+88 VFYGRYNNLFVGT
-101 SFIENYKESYLYSD
+101 SFIENYKEIYLYSD
-115 LGQDVGEKSYFFERK
+115 LEEEVDEKSYLFERK
-130 KFEDKKSAQILRI
+130 KFVDEKSTQILRI

-149 IFVRGSPRRWG
+149 IFVRGSPKRWG

-183 FIGCGGLLIGAL
+183 FIGCGGLLIGAF

-225 KIEITSQDEIGNLA
+225 KIDITSQDEIGNLA
-239 QSFNEMS
+239 QSFNNMS

-252 RERMEAASKK
+252 RERMETASNK
-262 LVQAEKLA
+262 LIQAEKLA

-296 LGQSD
+296 LVQSD
-301 RLDEIEKEHLSLSQ
+301 RLDETEKEHLSISQ
-315 EGIIQMEKFIKELL
+315 EGIGQMEKFVKELL
-329 DFTRVSELNLDRFSI
+329 DFTRVSELNLARFSLG
-344 EQILDES
+344 QILDES
-351 LKTLARTLELKKV
+351 IKTLADTLELKKV
-364 VLEKSYEEGL
+364 VLEKNYKEGL

-380 ADKLRQVFLNIL
+380 ADKLKQVFLNIL
-392 RNAYEA
+392 RNAFEA
-398 VEEKGKINIFLSLL
+398 VEEKGKINISLSLL
-412 KEKSGS
+412 KEQEGS
-418 KIRVYITDNGCGIP
+418 KIRVFISDNGCGIP
-432 KKDRETVFEPFYTTK
+432 EENRETIFEPFYTTK

-458 RKIIEQHRGTIKV
+458 RKIIEQHRGTIRV
-471 KKQEAKGTSFEILI
+471 KENAAQGTSFEILI
-485 PVEGER
+485 PTEEER

>member
-1 MAKVKLRMSLQT
+1 MSLQT
-13 RFMVWVI
+13 RFMVWAI
-20 VLLVVLAASILLVI
+20 VLLMVLVVSILLVI

-73 RENIE
+73 RKNIE
-78 EQIDKHLIYV
+78 EQIDENLIYV
-88 AFYGRYNNLFAYT
+88 VLYGRYNNLFVHT
-101 SFIENYKESYLYSD
+101 NFIEYYKDIYLYSD
-115 LGQDVGEKSYFFERK
+115 LGEDVDEKSYLFERK
-130 KFEDKKSAQILRI
+130 KFEDKKTAQILRI

-174 ILKTRLMLI
+174 IRKTRLMLI
-183 FIGCGGLLIGAL
+183 FIGCGGLLLGAF

-225 KIEITSQDEIGNLA
+225 KIDITSQDEIGNLA
-239 QSFNEMS
+239 QSFNDMS

-296 LGQSD
+296 LVQSD
-301 RLDEIEKEHLSLSQ
+301 RLDEIEKEHLSISQ
-315 EGIIQMEKFIKELL
+315 EGIGQMEKFIKELL

-344 EQILDES
+344 GQILDES
-351 LKTLARTLELKKV
+351 IKTLADTLELKKV
-364 VLEKSYEEGL
+364 VLEKSYEKGL

-380 ADKLRQVFLNIL
+380 ADKLKQVFLNIL
-392 RNAYEA
+392 RNSFEA
-398 VEEKGKINIFLSLL
+398 VEEKGKINISLSLL
-412 KEKSGS
+412 KEKEGS
-418 KIRVYITDNGCGIP
+418 KIRVFISDNGCGIP
-432 KKDRETVFEPFYTTK
+432 EKNREAVFEPFYTTK

-453 GLPIA
+453 GLPNA
-458 RKIIEQHRGTIKV
+458 RKIIEQHRGTIRV
-471 KKQEAKGTSFEILI
+471 KENAAKGTSFEILI
-485 PVEGER
+485 PTEEER

>member
-1 MAKVKLRMSLQT
+1 MKLRMSLRT
-13 RFMVWVI
+13 RFMVWATVLI
-20 VLLVVLAASILLVI
+20 MVLLVSILLVI

-78 EQIDKHLIYV
+78 EQIDENLVYV
-88 AFYGRYNNLFAYT
+88 VFYGRYNNLFVGT
-101 SFIENYKESYLYSD
+101 SFIEDYKEIYLYSD
-115 LGQDVGEKSYFFERK
+115 LGEEVDEKSYLFERK
-130 KFEDKKSAQILRI
+130 KFVDEKSTQILRI

-149 IFVRGSPRRWG
+149 IFVRGSPKRWG

-183 FIGCGGLLIGAL
+183 FIGCGGLLIGAF

-225 KIEITSQDEIGNLA
+225 KIDITSQDEIGNLA
-239 QSFNEMS
+239 QSFNDMS

-252 RERMEAASKK
+252 RERMEVASNK
-262 LVQAEKLA
+262 LIQAEKLA

-296 LGQSD
+296 LVQSD
-301 RLDEIEKEHLSLSQ
+301 RLDETEKEHLSISQ
-315 EGIIQMEKFIKELL
+315 EGIGQMEKFVKELL
-329 DFTRVSELNLDRFSI
+329 DFTRVSELNLARFSL

-351 LKTLARTLELKKV
+351 VKTLADTLELKKV
-364 VLEKSYEEGL
+364 VLEKSYEEGS

-380 ADKLRQVFLNIL
+380 ADKLKQVFLNIL
-392 RNAYEA
+392 RNAFEA
-398 VEEKGKINIFLSLL
+398 VEEEGKINISLSLL
-412 KEKSGS
+412 KEQEGS
-418 KIRVYITDNGCGIP
+418 KIRVFISDNGCGIP
-432 KKDRETVFEPFYTTK
+432 EENRETIFEPFYTTK

-458 RKIIEQHRGTIKV
+458 RKIIEQHKGTIRV
-471 KKQEAKGTSFEILI
+471 KENAAQGTSFEILI
-485 PVEGER
+485 PTEEER

>member
-1 MAKVKLRMSLQT
+1 VKLRMSLQT
-13 RFMVWVI
+13 RFMAWAI
-20 VLLVVLAASILLVI
+20 VLLTVLLVSILLVI
-34 EQREVKAIFEEQ
+34 EQREVKAIFEGQ

-78 EQIDKHLIYV
+78 EQIDENLVYV
-88 AFYGRYNNLFAYT
+88 VFYGRYNNLFVGT
-101 SFIENYKESYLYSD
+101 SFIENYKETYLYSD
-115 LGQDVGEKSYFFERK
+115 LGEEVDEKSYLFEQK
-130 KFEDKKSAQILRI
+130 KFVDEKSTQILRI

-149 IFVRGSPRRWG
+149 IFVRGSPKRWG

-183 FIGCGGLLIGAL
+183 FIGCGGLLIGVF
-195 GAVLLARRITGPLK
+195 GAILLARRITGPLK

-225 KIEITSQDEIGNLA
+225 KIDITSQDEIGNLA
-239 QSFNEMS
+239 QSFNDMS

-252 RERMEAASKK
+252 RERMEAASNK
-262 LVQAEKLA
+262 LIQAEKLA
-270 SIGRISAGIAHEI
+270 SIGSISAGIAHEI

-296 LGQSD
+296 LVQSD
-301 RLDEIEKEHLSLSQ
+301 RLDETEKEHLSISQ
-315 EGIIQMEKFIKELL
+315 EGIGQMEKFVKELL
-329 DFTRVSELNLDRFSI
+329 DFTRVSELNLSRFSL

-351 LKTLARTLELKKV
+351 IKTLADTLELKKV

-380 ADKLRQVFLNIL
+380 ADKLKQVFLNLL
-392 RNAYEA
+392 RNAFDA
-398 VEEKGKINIFLSLL
+398 VEEKGKINISISLL
-412 KEKSGS
+412 KEQEGS
-418 KIRVYITDNGCGIP
+418 KIRVFISDNGCGIP
-432 KKDRETVFEPFYTTK
+432 EEKRETVFEPFYTTK

-458 RKIIEQHRGTIKV
+458 RKIIEQHRGTIRV
-471 KKQEAKGTSFEILI
+471 KENAAQGTSFDILI
-485 PVEGER
+485 PTEEER

>member
-1 MAKVKLRMSLQT
+1 MKLRMSLQT
-13 RFMVWVI
+13 RFMVWAIVLI
-20 VLLVVLAASILLVI
+20 MVLLVSILLVI

-78 EQIDKHLIYV
+78 EQIDENLVYV
-88 AFYGRYNNLFAYT
+88 VFYGRYNNLFVGT
-101 SFIENYKESYLYSD
+101 SFIEDYKETYLYSD
-115 LGQDVGEKSYFFERK
+115 LGEEVDEKSYLFERK
-130 KFEDKKSAQILRI
+130 KFVDEKSTQILRI

-149 IFVRGSPRRWG
+149 IFVRGSPKRWG

-183 FIGCGGLLIGAL
+183 FIGCGGLLIGAF

-225 KIEITSQDEIGNLA
+225 KIDITSQDEIGNLA
-239 QSFNEMS
+239 QSFNDMS

-252 RERMEAASKK
+252 RERMEVASNK
-262 LVQAEKLA
+262 LIQAEKLA

-296 LGQSD
+296 LVQSD
-301 RLDEIEKEHLSLSQ
+301 RLDETEKEHLSISQ
-315 EGIIQMEKFIKELL
+315 EGIGQMEKFVKELL
-329 DFTRVSELNLDRFSI
+329 DFTRVSELNLARFSL

-351 LKTLARTLELKKV
+351 IKTLADTLELKKV

-380 ADKLRQVFLNIL
+380 ADKLKQVFLNIL
-392 RNAYEA
+392 RNAFEA
-398 VEEKGKINIFLSLL
+398 VEEKGKINISLSLL
-412 KEKSGS
+412 KEQEGS
-418 KIRVYITDNGCGIP
+418 KIRVFISDNGCGIP
-432 KKDRETVFEPFYTTK
+432 EENRETIFEPFYTTK

-458 RKIIEQHRGTIKV
+458 RKIIEQHRGTIRV
-471 KKQEAKGTSFEILI
+471 KENAAQGTSFEILI
-485 PVEGER
+485 PTEEER

>member
-1 MAKVKLRMSLQT
+1 
-13 RFMVWVI
+13 MVWAI
-20 VLLVVLAASILLVI
+20 ILLLVLVSSILFVI
-34 EQREVKAIFEEQ
+34 EQQEVKAIFEEQ

-78 EQIDKHLIYV
+78 EQIDENLIYV
-88 AFYGRYNNLFAYT
+88 VLYGRYNNLFVHT
-101 SFIENYKESYLYSD
+101 SFIEYYRDIYLYSD
-115 LGQDVGEKSYFFERK
+115 LGEEVDEKSYMFESKR
-130 KFEDKKSAQILRI
+130 FEDQVTGQVLRI

-149 IFVRGSPRRWG
+149 IFVKGSPRRWG

-174 ILKTRLMLI
+174 IRKTRLMLI
-183 FIGCGGLLIGAL
+183 FIGCVGLLIGAF

-225 KIEITSQDEIGNLA
+225 KIDITSKDEIGNLA
-239 QSFNEMS
+239 QSFNDMS

-283 RNALTSVKLNIQK
+283 RNALTSVKLNVQK
-296 LGQSD
+296 LVQSD
-301 RLDEIEKEHLSLSQ
+301 RLDEIEREHLTISQ
-315 EGIIQMEKFIKELL
+315 EGISQMEKFIKELL
-329 DFTRVSELNLDRFSI
+329 DFTRISELNLDRFSI

-351 LKTLARTLELKKV
+351 IKTLAHSLELKKV
-364 VLEKSYEEGL
+364 VLEKNYEKEL

-380 ADKLRQVFLNIL
+380 ADKLKQVFLNIL

-398 VEEKGKINIFLSLL
+398 VEEKGKINISLSLL
-412 KEKSGS
+412 EEKKGN
-418 KIRVYITDNGCGIP
+418 KIRIFISDNGCGIP
-432 KKDRETVFEPFYTTK
+432 EKNRETVFEPFYTTK

-458 RKIIEQHRGTIKV
+458 RKIIEQHRGTIRV
-471 KKQEAKGTSFEILI
+471 KKNEAQGTSFEILI
-485 PVEGER
+485 PTEEER

>member
-1 MAKVKLRMSLQT
+1 MKLRMSLRT
-13 RFMVWVI
+13 RFMVWATVLI
-20 VLLVVLAASILLVI
+20 MVLLVSILLVI

-67 WDEEGV
+67 WDDEGV

-78 EQIDKHLIYV
+78 EQIDENLVYV
-88 AFYGRYNNLFAYT
+88 VFYGRYNNLFVGT
-101 SFIENYKESYLYSD
+101 SFIEDYKEIYLYSD
-115 LGQDVGEKSYFFERK
+115 LGEEVDEKSYLFERK
-130 KFEDKKSAQILRI
+130 KFVDEKSTQILRI

-149 IFVRGSPRRWG
+149 IFVRGSPKRWG

-183 FIGCGGLLIGAL
+183 FIGCGGLLIGAF

-225 KIEITSQDEIGNLA
+225 KIDITSQDEIGNLA
-239 QSFNEMS
+239 QSFNDMS

-252 RERMEAASKK
+252 RERMEVASNK
-262 LVQAEKLA
+262 LIQAEKLA

-296 LGQSD
+296 LVQSD
-301 RLDEIEKEHLSLSQ
+301 RLDETEKEHLSISQ
-315 EGIIQMEKFIKELL
+315 EGIGQMEKFVKELL
-329 DFTRVSELNLDRFSI
+329 DFTRVSELNLARFSL

-351 LKTLARTLELKKV
+351 IKTLADTLELKKV
-364 VLEKSYEEGL
+364 VLEKSYEEGS

-380 ADKLRQVFLNIL
+380 ADKLKQVFLNIL
-392 RNAYEA
+392 RNAFEA
-398 VEEKGKINIFLSLL
+398 VEEKGKINISLSLL
-412 KEKSGS
+412 KEQEGS
-418 KIRVYITDNGCGIP
+418 KIRVFISDNGCGIP
-432 KKDRETVFEPFYTTK
+432 EENRETIFEPFYTTK

-458 RKIIEQHRGTIKV
+458 RKIIEQHKGTIRV
-471 KKQEAKGTSFEILI
+471 KENAAQGTSFEILI
-485 PVEGER
+485 PTEEER

>member
-1 MAKVKLRMSLQT
+1 
-13 RFMVWVI
+13 MVWATVLI
-20 VLLVVLAASILLVI
+20 MVLLVSILLVI

-67 WDEEGV
+67 WDDEGV

-78 EQIDKHLIYV
+78 EQIDENLVYV
-88 AFYGRYNNLFAYT
+88 VFYGRYNNLFVGT
-101 SFIENYKESYLYSD
+101 SFIENYKEIYLYSD
-115 LGQDVGEKSYFFERK
+115 LEEEVDEKSYLFERK
-130 KFEDKKSAQILRI
+130 KFVDEKSTQILRI

-149 IFVRGSPRRWG
+149 IFVRGSPKRWG

-183 FIGCGGLLIGAL
+183 FIGCGGLLIGAF

-225 KIEITSQDEIGNLA
+225 KIDITSQDEIGNLA
-239 QSFNEMS
+239 QSFNDMS

-252 RERMEAASKK
+252 RERMETASNK
-262 LVQAEKLA
+262 LIQAEKLA

-296 LGQSD
+296 LVQSD
-301 RLDEIEKEHLSLSQ
+301 RLDETEKEHLSISQ
-315 EGIIQMEKFIKELL
+315 EGIGQMEKFVKELL
-329 DFTRVSELNLDRFSI
+329 DFTRVSELNLARFSLG
-344 EQILDES
+344 QILDES
-351 LKTLARTLELKKV
+351 IKTLADTLELKKV

-380 ADKLRQVFLNIL
+380 ADKLKQVFLNIL

-412 KEKSGS
+412 KEQEGS
-418 KIRVYITDNGCGIP
+418 KIRVFISDNGSGIP
-432 KKDRETVFEPFYTTK
+432 EENRETVFEPFYTTK

-458 RKIIEQHRGTIKV
+458 RKIIEQHRGTIRV
-471 KKQEAKGTSFEILI
+471 KKNAAQGTSFEILI
-485 PVEGER
+485 PTEEER

>member
-1 MAKVKLRMSLQT
+1 MKLRMSLQT
-13 RFMVWVI
+13 RLMVWATVLI
-20 VLLVVLAASILLVI
+20 MVLLVSILLVI

-78 EQIDKHLIYV
+78 EQIDENLIYV
-88 AFYGRYNNLFAYT
+88 VFYGRYNNLFVGT
-101 SFIENYKESYLYSD
+101 SFIENYKEIYLYSD
-115 LGQDVGEKSYFFERK
+115 LEEEVDEKSYLFERK
-130 KFEDKKSAQILRI
+130 KFVDEKSTQILRI

-183 FIGCGGLLIGAL
+183 FIGCGGLLIGAF

-225 KIEITSQDEIGNLA
+225 KIDITSQDEIGNLA
-239 QSFNEMS
+239 QSFNDMS

-252 RERMEAASKK
+252 RERMEVASNK
-262 LVQAEKLA
+262 LIQAEKLA

-296 LGQSD
+296 LVQSD
-301 RLDEIEKEHLSLSQ
+301 RLDETEKEHLSISQ
-315 EGIIQMEKFIKELL
+315 EGIGQMEKFIKELL

-351 LKTLARTLELKKV
+351 IKTLADTLELKKV
-364 VLEKSYEEGL
+364 VLEKNYKEGL

-380 ADKLRQVFLNIL
+380 ADKLKQVFLNIL

-398 VEEKGKINIFLSLL
+398 VEEKGKINISLSLL
-412 KEKSGS
+412 KEREGS
-418 KIRVYITDNGCGIP
+418 KIRVFISDNGCGIP
-432 KKDRETVFEPFYTTK
+432 EENRETIFEPFYTTK

-458 RKIIEQHRGTIKV
+458 RKIIEQHRGTIRV
-471 KKQEAKGTSFEILI
+471 KENAAQGTSFEILI
-485 PVEGER
+485 PTEEER